1 MYDAILHLGCSA
13 GQWGPPA
20 CTGICNQ
27 CYNGGVCDDET
38 GQCIC
43 APGFS
48 GPHCLTGKCFFFSL

>member
-20 CTGICNQ
+20 CTGRCNQ

-48 GPHCLTGKCFFFSL
+48 GPNCLTGKHHF